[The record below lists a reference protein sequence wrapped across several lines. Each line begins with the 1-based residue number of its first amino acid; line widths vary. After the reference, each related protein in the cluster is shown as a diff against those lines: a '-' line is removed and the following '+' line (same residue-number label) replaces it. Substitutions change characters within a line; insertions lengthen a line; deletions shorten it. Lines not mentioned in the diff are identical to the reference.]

1 MNIKDLRDSIDSI
14 DSEILALLSERF
26 KLTEMVGI
34 YKYENGMLA
43 QDKDREKSQFNHLEK
58 LSAKYGLNPT
68 YANAIYR
75 CIIDLVIAHH
85 KEIAN
90 SS

>member
-1 MNIKDLRDSIDSI
+1 MNIQDLRDNIDNI

-34 YKYENGMLA
+34 YKYKNGMSA
-43 QDKDREKSQFNHLEK
+43 QDNDREKSQFERLEK
-58 LSAKYGLNPT
+58 LSAQCGLNHR

-75 CIIDLVIAHH
+75 CIIDLVIARH

-90 SS
+90 